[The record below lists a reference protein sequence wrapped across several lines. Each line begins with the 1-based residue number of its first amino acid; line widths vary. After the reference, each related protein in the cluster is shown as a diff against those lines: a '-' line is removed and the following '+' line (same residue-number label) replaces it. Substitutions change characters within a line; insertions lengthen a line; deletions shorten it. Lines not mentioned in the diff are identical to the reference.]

1 MELLSLA
8 EPCPHA
14 ALPGV
19 ALPECPHYQH
29 SEFTGVLAASGSIQG
44 KGTDWVPPLPGGW
57 ALGSGSCPGH
67 LWICP
72 PPRVSGG
79 GGCIGWAS
87 EQLVSQV
94 LAVALVSR

>member
-1 MELLSLA
+1 MELPSLA

-57 ALGSGSCPGH
+57 ALGAAQDTCGSVPLLEYLEVG
-67 LWICP
+67 
-72 PPRVSGG
+72 S
-79 GGCIGWAS
+79 A
-87 EQLVSQV
+87 
-94 LAVALVSR
+94 